1 LVVLFL
7 YPCSEALVVGAL
19 VVTHAMLR
27 RLTSWRCIIIIII
40 ITSFTAYYDIM
51 LGPMPGKRQQGGQKK
66 QWLDDLKELTGLI
79 IPDLVTLA
87 PDRETYHRFAHAVA
101 RAR

>member
-1 LVVLFL
+1 
-7 YPCSEALVVGAL
+7 
-19 VVTHAMLR
+19 
-27 RLTSWRCIIIIII
+27 
-40 ITSFTAYYDIM
+40 M
-51 LGPMPGKRQQGGQKK
+51 LGPMPGKRQQGGQIK

-101 RAR
+101 HVR